1 MSKPPGSANETFI
14 VTKEYRRF
22 AEFCDACRRY
32 RYIGI
37 CYGPPGVGK
46 TRSARHYA
54 DWDQLKPVLQRQRT
68 ALAPPSVAAAAEC
81 HSLLYT
87 PTITTTPKQLAE
99 DLQGLRWDLTLAAD
113 RASDPDDEQQPPLAG
128 LPDPTELILVEEA
141 DRLKLPALEQLRDIY
156 DRRAISV
163 ILIGMP
169 GLEKRLARYAQLYSR
184 VGFVHHFRPLSTDE
198 MHFILAHKWQHLGL
212 SCAPDDFTDAE
223 AMAAVIRIT
232 GGNFRL
238 IQRLFTQI
246 ERILQVNALQTITKE
261 VVEAA
266 REQLVIGPI

>member
-1 MSKPPGSANETFI
+1 MSKPRRPTSEPFI

-37 CYGPPGVGK
+37 CYGAPGVGK
-46 TRSARHYA
+46 TLSARHYA
-54 DWDQLKPVLQRQRT
+54 TWDQLEPILQRQRT
-68 ALAPPSVAAAAEC
+68 SSAPPSVAVAVEC
-81 HSLLYT
+81 HSLIYT

-99 DLQGLRWDLTLAAD
+99 ELQGLRWDLTLAAD
-113 RASDPDDEQQPPLAG
+113 RATDPDDEQHHPLAG
-128 LPDPTELILVEEA
+128 LPDPTELILVDEA
-141 DRLKLPALEQLRDIY
+141 DRLKLPALEQVRDLY
-156 DRRAISV
+156 DRSGISV

-184 VGFVHHFRPLSTDE
+184 IGFVHHYRTLSADE
-198 MHFILAHKWQHLGL
+198 MRFLLAHKWEQLGL
-212 SCAPDDFTDAE
+212 SYAPDEFTDTE

-232 GGNFRL
+232 AGNFRL

-246 ERILQVNALQTITKE
+246 ERILEVNTLQTITKE

>member
-1 MSKPPGSANETFI
+1 MSKPVRPTSEAFI

-22 AEFCDACRRY
+22 AELCDACRRY

-46 TRSARHYA
+46 TLSARHYTH
-54 DWDQLKPVLQRQRT
+54 WDALEPILLQQRT
-68 ALAPPSVAAAAEC
+68 SLAPPSTAMALVC

-99 DLQGLRWDLTLAAD
+99 ELQGLRWDLTLAAD
-113 RASDPDDEQQPPLAG
+113 RAEDPEDELHHPLAA
-128 LPDPTELILVEEA
+128 LPDPTELILVDEA
-141 DRLKLPALEQLRDIY
+141 DRLKMPALEQLRDIY
-156 DRRAISV
+156 DRHGISV

-184 VGFVHHFRPLSTDE
+184 VGFVHHYRALSADE
-198 MHFILAHKWQHLGL
+198 MQFLLAQKWAQLGVPF
-212 SCAPDDFTDAE
+212 APDQFTDTE
-223 AMAAVIRIT
+223 AVAAVIRIT
-232 GGNFRL
+232 AGNFRL

-246 ERILQVNALQTITKE
+246 ERILEVNGLRTITKE